1 MEINHIIWRPWDLR
15 LTGFGQS
22 LIVEDHFKN
31 HSNSYTTGAWSAFLE
46 DLPMAMFLQ
55 THQDYGSTYM
65 ERIFSLAIWNLGWES
80 FVLGGKHH
88 QKIQEFI
95 DQYKQQKKKH
105 KTSKH
110 GLEET
115 LE

>member
-1 MEINHIIWRPWDLR
+1 MEPGL
-15 LTGFGQS
+15 
-22 LIVEDHFKN
+22 
-31 HSNSYTTGAWSAFLE
+31 
-46 DLPMAMFLQ
+46 
-55 THQDYGSTYM
+55 
-65 ERIFSLAIWNLGWES
+65 ES

-95 DQYKQQKKKH
+95 GQYKQQKEKL